1 MLYFETVAKKAPSD
15 ENFLREIWF
24 KTMITVGDIGGQQK
38 AAMALSRL
46 KNKRH
51 YVLWAISSTY
61 VAIKNNALKSGGS
74 IFAQLALRMFTSA
87 VDPIQT
93 PQEAYLKALL
103 LQLNGKTQ
111 ELIDFLLTDQILEW
125 DFLDLSIFM
134 KDALVEAKEWEKL
147 KTHTMR
153 VLKDLNRDDF
163 NHWKALIDACINLGE
178 IDFVYKFIRDYKV
191 GQNSKLAV
199 VYLSSKLTGQNTQ
212 VPSLNKSVEEYFE
225 FMCDKRSVYND
236 LLEFVSLELFDTDA
250 WLEFLQ
256 KFPVE
261 KDQLNLPATIAK
273 FKFLLRKESYD
284 LDDLVKEQFEL
295 YKQSTPSLKN
305 KDFKD
310 YHSGDDHLLIAVY
323 AILENSSDVESLEKA
338 AVILEYAL
346 LNDFHQFYVR
356 LWLVRIYLLL
366 GAFKKAYS
374 HYKVLR
380 VQKVQVASIS
390 HFILTRAMTLYPSE
404 EPLLHALDL
413 YQTFDDEINHG
424 IYSLFENQTFN
435 QVEGFY
441 DLRNAV
447 HNGITKKLLEIQYS
461 QLQLFT
467 KIKTQWQDMLKSEM
481 ISSGEIQDHRDFD
494 IMFDIPALKRSGTK
508 ALPLS
513 QTLTL
518 GNRVGAHWAKTQLLQ
533 NEIIDSLLKSPSE
546 LQAKIEEYEAL
557 LSAGSDELTEAEQW
571 SAETIHVLAK
581 SAMNKTDN
589 DMYDSILKQLT
600 SFKFKLVPPD
610 TTNNNNN
617 NNSSNSSYSWVEIH
631 NQFVVAQ
638 TAARVNRYLFKLHA
652 SRSQVKYSRDR
663 VDRLKAEIQAQV
675 VQPLKQ
681 AALVLKALRPSH
693 TKRDVQKLTS
703 WASQLGILSPSS
715 TSLLSGLTNEVIENT
730 VDGLY
735 HARDEALTIIRTTS
749 I

>member
-1 MLYFETVAKKAPSD
+1 
-15 ENFLREIWF
+15 
-24 KTMITVGDIGGQQK
+24 MINVGDIGGQQK

-51 YVLWAISSTY
+51 YALWAISSTY
-61 VAIKNNALKSGGS
+61 VAIKNNALKPSSASSVFG
-74 IFAQLALRMFTSA
+74 QLALRMFTSA

-125 DFLDLSIFM
+125 DFLDLGIM
-134 KDALVEAKEWEKL
+134 LKDVLLEAKEWEKL
-147 KTHTMR
+147 KTHCMR
-153 VLKDLNRDDF
+153 ILKDLDRDDF
-163 NHWKALIDACINLGE
+163 NHWKALIDACINLDE
-178 IDFVYKFIRDYKV
+178 VDVAYKFIRDYKV

-199 VYLSSKLTGQNTQ
+199 VYLSSKLTTTAQNTNN
-212 VPSLNKSVEEYFE
+212 VPSLNESVEEYFK

-236 LLEFVSLELFDTDA
+236 LLQFISLESFDKDA
-250 WLEFLQ
+250 WLEFLG
-256 KFPVE
+256 KFPIG
-261 KDQLNLPATIAK
+261 KDQLNLPSTIAK

-284 LDDLVKEQFEL
+284 LDELVKEQFEL
-295 YKQSTPSLKN
+295 YKQSTPSLKT

-323 AILENSSDVESLEKA
+323 AILENSSNVESLQKA

-366 GAFKKAYS
+366 GALKRAYS

-380 VQKVQVASIS
+380 VQKVQVESIS
-390 HFILTRAMTLYPSE
+390 HFILTRAMTLYPTE
-404 EPLLHALDL
+404 EPLIHAFDT

-424 IYSLFENQTFN
+424 IFSLFENQTFN

-467 KIKTQWQDMLKSEM
+467 KVKTQWQDILKSDM
-481 ISSGEIQDHRDFD
+481 ISGETIQDHRDFD
-494 IMFDIPALKRSGTK
+494 IMFDIPALRSEAKKNNEEKK
-508 ALPLS
+508 AVPPLS

-518 GNRVGAHWAKTQLLQ
+518 GNSVGANWVKIQLLQ
-533 NEIIDSLLKSPSE
+533 NEIVDSLFKGESE
-546 LQAKIEEYEAL
+546 LKEKIDKYESL
-557 LSAGSDELTEAEQW
+557 LSSSSALTELTEAEKW
-571 SAETIHVLAK
+571 SAETIHILAK
-581 SAMNKTDN
+581 SSMNKADSE
-589 DMYDSILKQLT
+589 MYDSILKQLT
-600 SFKFKLVPPD
+600 SFTFKLVTPVVD
-610 TTNNNNN
+610 DDS
-617 NNSSNSSYSWVEIH
+617 SSNNYSWVEIH
-631 NQFVVAQ
+631 NQFIVAQ
-638 TAARVNRYLFKLHA
+638 TTARVDRYLFKLHA
-652 SRSQVKYSRDR
+652 NRSQVKKYPRDR

-681 AALVLKALRPSH
+681 AALDLKALRPSL
-693 TKRDVQKLTS
+693 TKRDVQTLTG
-703 WASQLGILSPSS
+703 WASQLGLLSPSS
-715 TSLLSGLTNEVIENT
+715 SSLLSGLTNEVIENT
-730 VDGLY
+730 VDGIY
-735 HARDEALTIIRTTS
+735 QARDEALTIIRTTS